1 MLTRRGQAKRRRITT
16 TTRKRIALLPP
27 LLPPL
32 CCYRCRHRMP
42 PCQLRHYCLCSSS
55 GSSGSSSSGLRRCAV
70 AAAADSRMPS
80 LTPVF
85 LFFLLN
91 VRYTWHRIHHV
102 EGPSLRNSGSGI
114 PDPEFRSKLILPW
127 NHLIPACVPRNSG
140 NSADYPEFRNMMTG
154 RNRNSGRNAQPRLG
168 VRLRAALAAG

>member
-1 MLTRRGQAKRRRITT
+1 M
-16 TTRKRIALLPP
+16 
-27 LLPPL
+27 
-32 CCYRCRHRMP
+32 
-42 PCQLRHYCLCSSS
+42 
-55 GSSGSSSSGLRRCAV
+55 
-70 AAAADSRMPS
+70 

-168 VRLRAALAAG
+168 VRLRAALAAGWFGLTGITGMDSCLSRCLSRQYFRDSFDILWGWGGPANPTTTSAGNCWKTWQMNT